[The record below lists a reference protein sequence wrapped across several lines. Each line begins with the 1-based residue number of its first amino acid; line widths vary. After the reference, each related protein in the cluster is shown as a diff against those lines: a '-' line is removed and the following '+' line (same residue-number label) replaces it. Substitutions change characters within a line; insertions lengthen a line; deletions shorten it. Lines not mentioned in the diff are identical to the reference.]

1 MKDVF
6 YKMGGEK
13 MLDTHSI
20 DKALSEVRRV
30 KENFDM
36 KQGYVNREDYKK
48 LCHCE
53 HDLLGARDV
62 INMINRGDFDKY
74 YSE

>member
-1 MKDVF
+1 MNDVF
-6 YKMGGEK
+6 YKMGEN
-13 MLDTHSI
+13 MLDTLSI

-36 KQGYVNREDYKK
+36 KQGYVNREDYRK
-48 LCHCE
+48 LCNCE

-62 INMINRGDFDKY
+62 INMINSGNFDKY
-74 YSE
+74 YNE

>member
-1 MKDVF
+1 MNDVF
-6 YKMGGEK
+6 YKMEEN
-13 MLDTHSI
+13 MLDTLSI

-36 KQGYVNREDYKK
+36 KQGCVNREDYRK
-48 LCHCE
+48 LCNCE

-62 INMINRGDFDKY
+62 INMINSGNFDKY
-74 YSE
+74 YNE